1 MSKGIRL
8 LIISGLFVLTVTR
21 HAPADIRVGVYNA
34 DLAPNVFTE
43 KGTNLLIGKCG
54 PNNPQRLTIGD
65 KGITK
70 AVDGQDDMAVK
81 EIGSMDL
88 ATLLEFDVVI
98 MPNCFTMGLYRS
110 PFNTSDTGKK
120 LLHALRHDARAY
132 VQTGGGLLLIGHH
145 TGLDWGYT

>member
-8 LIISGLFVLTVTR
+8 LTAGLFMLAVAQR
-21 HAPADIRVGVYNA
+21 ACAGIQVGVYNA

-43 KGTNLLIGKCG
+43 QGTNLLIGKCG

-70 AVDGQDDMAVK
+70 AVDGQADMAVK

-88 ATLLEFDVVI
+88 ATLLKFDVVI
-98 MPNCFTMGLYRS
+98 VPNCFTMGLYGS
-110 PFNTSDTGKK
+110 GYNTADTGKK

-132 VQTGGGLLLIGHH
+132 VQAGGGLLLIGHH